1 MEDFYSFGFTL
12 RLLLVTQVMTRET
25 EERAGPGPSK
35 NLEVKEVFLAHHANN
50 ISGGNTSQEKSER
63 G

>member
-12 RLLLVTQVMTRET
+12 RLLLVTQVMTREK
-25 EERAGPGPSK
+25 EERTGPCPSK
-35 NLEVKEVFLAHHANN
+35 NLEVKEVFLVHNTNN
-50 ISGGNTSQEKSER
+50 ISGGNTSQENSER